1 MGTSALWASPS
12 PKIRQ
17 NTKESNSDHDMEG
30 SGLGEKL
37 EGWDCSNYR
46 RLIRNT
52 TFVQNGLH
60 HNGML
65 RKKRYAERW
74 YKFKLLKGNRFSP
87 SVQLDCGMHGM
98 QLSAVLDVIRKEHKV
113 TLGVCRYAL
122 AGGIYRLC
130 KQ

>member
-1 MGTSALWASPS
+1 MGTIALWASPS

-17 NTKESNSDHDMEG
+17 NTKENKSDHDMEG

-37 EGWDCSNYR
+37 EGWDCSDYR

-65 RKKRYAERW
+65 RKKRYAER
-74 YKFKLLKGNRFSP
+74 
-87 SVQLDCGMHGM
+87 
-98 QLSAVLDVIRKEHKV
+98 
-113 TLGVCRYAL
+113 
-122 AGGIYRLC
+122 
-130 KQ
+130 